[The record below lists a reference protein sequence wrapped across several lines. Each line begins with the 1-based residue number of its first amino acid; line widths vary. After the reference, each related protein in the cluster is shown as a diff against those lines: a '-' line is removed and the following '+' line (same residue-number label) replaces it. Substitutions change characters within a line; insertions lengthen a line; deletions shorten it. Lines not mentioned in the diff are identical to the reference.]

1 MTTAGTA
8 QAATTPGALG
18 GLSRVPQRVRPR
30 SSSGLGSG
38 GARLV
43 LLILGV
49 SLLGLAPVAL
59 AAFRRDAVTLS
70 QTTVAVDVVADGMR
84 FVQSEIR
91 VPAGASVRV
100 DFANTDPTT
109 PHTFETLG
117 QYRNTRQVLWPGEHR
132 TTGFI
137 ATDRPG
143 RYPFIC
149 SVRGHQEAG
158 MTGVIVVEPAV
169 GSK

>member
-1 MTTAGTA
+1 VNSAG
-8 QAATTPGALG
+8 AALVVP
-18 GLSRVPQRVRPR
+18 PQRVRPR
-30 SSSGLGSG
+30 SSATLGRG
-38 GARLV
+38 GMRLV
-43 LLILGV
+43 LLMLGV
-49 SLLGLAPVAL
+49 SLVGLAPVAL

-70 QTTVAVDVVADGMR
+70 QTTIAVEVVADGMR
-84 FVQSEIR
+84 FVPGEIR

-109 PHTFETLG
+109 PHNFETLG
-117 QYRNTRQVLWPGEHR
+117 QYRNTRVVLWPGERR

-137 ATDRPG
+137 ATDKPG

-158 MTGVIVVEPAV
+158 MTGVIVVEAV
-169 GSK
+169 GGR